1 MKQKDRLT
9 ALDLRRG
16 GPLDPDNAA
25 YFAKC
30 EEKLGFV
37 PNVLAAY
44 AFDNAKLRAFI
55 LMADDLM
62 LGDSGLSKAE
72 REMIAVAVSAVNH
85 CHYCLTS
92 HGAALRQRAG
102 DPELGELIAQNW
114 RAAGLG
120 PRQEAMLDFC
130 VKLAEAPDKIRESDR
145 EALRRAGFSDR
156 DIWDIAAVASFYNMT
171 NRLAAATDMK
181 PNREYHHL
189 ARERPADTGQSGKP
203 ERGGAASPPAGA
215 EPAPA
220 ARRRQPRRGE

>member
-1 MKQKDRLT
+1 MPKKDRPT
-9 ALDLRRG
+9 ALDVAAPAKLE
-16 GPLDPDNAA
+16 PDMQA

-30 EEKLGFV
+30 VEKLGFV
-37 PNVLAAY
+37 PNVLQAY

-55 LMADDLM
+55 LMVDDLM
-62 LGDSGLSKAE
+62 LADSGLSKLE
-72 REMIAVAVSAVNH
+72 REMIAVAVSSVNH
-85 CHYCLTS
+85 CHYCLTA
-92 HGAALRQRAG
+92 HGAAVRQRAK

-130 VKLAEAPDKIRESDR
+130 VKLAEAPDKIREPDR

-181 PNREYHHL
+181 PNREYHYL